1 MRGLIA
7 VLVLAAVV
15 LASQA
20 AAAATPASYR
30 AQLNRLCRSY
40 TPKMKADQ
48 QTMQAALKANHAKV
62 FGAALADLM
71 RLTLEQDVK
80 IERTP
85 VPPALRAQMTPILRL
100 FRKVDVHVRRAAA
113 YGSRGNTRGV
123 LSELQATAKLTPEL
137 NRRLDRAG
145 LRDCGSNQT

>member
-1 MRGLIA
+1 
-7 VLVLAAVV
+7 
-15 LASQA
+15 
-20 AAAATPASYR
+20 
-30 AQLNRLCRSY
+30 
-40 TPKMKADQ
+40 MKADQ

-85 VPPALRAQMTPILRL
+85 VPTALRAQMTPILRL
-100 FRKVDVHVRRAAA
+100 FRKVDVHVRRAAV
-113 YGSRGNTRGV
+113 YGSKGNTRGV
-123 LSELQATAKLTPEL
+123 LSELQLTAKLTPEL

-145 LRDCGSNQT
+145 LRDCGTNQT